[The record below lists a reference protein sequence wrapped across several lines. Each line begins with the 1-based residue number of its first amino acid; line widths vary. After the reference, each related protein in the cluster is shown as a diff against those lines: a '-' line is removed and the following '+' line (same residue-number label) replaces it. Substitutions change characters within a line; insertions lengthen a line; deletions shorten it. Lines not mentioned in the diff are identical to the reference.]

1 MVWARRISK
10 KIPNISGSR
19 SYYEINDF
27 SLGYNSFI
35 GNDKF
40 ALNSGKSNMW
50 RLAKNARIT
59 TLGEYS
65 TRKGF
70 DRCSDAAGETKD
82 QEITST
88 TGAADADF
96 DGVNRLAQKFT
107 CGTTGRLTKVEL
119 NLKNDSSATGNV
131 IVEIWT
137 DSSGPD
143 EMLARSSIANTSV
156 AATYG
161 YLTAR
166 FVKAPSL
173 TATTAYWIVAYSLG
187 GTSVFSWSSNTSAT
201 TAMTSD
207 DSGSTWTAADYCLNF
222 REYYAPTGGVIGE
235 FRAYK
240 SDGTKVS
247 LMVHGTSLYSVN
259 ETTGALTAIKT
270 GLNASATKYRF
281 VLVNDVIYYINEYDG
296 LRKWDFSTESQVLS
310 TNYSHIVIHQGLLML
325 VPTAD
330 PTAIVY
336 SNFGEYEVFTST
348 DLIYAPAPKTGDPI
362 TSLIS
367 LNGYLI
373 VTTLDN
379 KYILTGTD
387 NATFT
392 IDEAPDQK
400 GTYTQETIDADK
412 NFIYYLSDDGVYR
425 SNGSEAQLLSEN
437 IYEDIRNLANKNT
450 CVLKTNKGRLYLWF
464 RSAGSA
470 NNDSCYVWNLN
481 YSGNSDTVESL
492 DTSAYVSRAFTCFGD
507 SDELL
512 VGSSLIGQL
521 YWQELDSNDYNNLG
535 DDIDFELQTHYMPFS
550 SPSILKQI
558 RKWKPRFK
566 AQSGNYTITGEY
578 AYGLRNNWTTLII
591 ENVQGT
597 GPVWGSGIVWGAFT
611 WGTTAEIE
619 ASATV
624 PGEYNRIAL
633 RYKHYA
639 PRQPHTFL
647 GHTLEVQARRIR

>member
-1 MVWARRISK
+1 MVWAKRISRTVSPIK
-10 KIPNISGSR
+10 GNR
-19 SYYEINDF
+19 DFYEVNDY

-40 ALNSGKSNMW
+40 ALNNGKSNML
-50 RLAKNARIT
+50 RLAKNARII

-70 DRCSDAAGETKD
+70 DKCSDVAGETKD

-88 TGAADADF
+88 TGASDKAFSD
-96 DGVNRLAQKFT
+96 VTRLAQKFT
-107 CGTTGRLTKVEL
+107 CGTSGRLTKVEL
-119 NLKNDSSATGNV
+119 NLKNDASSLGIVMVEVWTDATGPA
-131 IVEIWT
+131 T
-137 DSSGPD
+137 
-143 EMLARSSIANTSV
+143 MLARSSIANTSI

-166 FVKAPSL
+166 FVKAPEL
-173 TATTAYWIVAYSLG
+173 TATTSYWIVAYSLG
-187 GTSVFSWSSNTSAT
+187 GSGSYSWSGNTSAT
-201 TAMTSD
+201 TAMTST
-207 DSGSTWTAADYCLNF
+207 DSGSTWATTAYCLNF
-222 REYYAPTGGVIGE
+222 KEYYAPTGGVIGQ

-240 SDGTKVS
+240 SNGTKVS
-247 LMVHGTSLYSVN
+247 LMVQGTTLYSVN
-259 ETTGALTAIKT
+259 EVTGALTAIKS
-270 GLNASATKYRF
+270 GLSASATNYRF
-281 VLVNDVIYYINEYDG
+281 VLVNDIVYYINGYDG
-296 LRKWDFSTESQVLS
+296 LRKWDFTTESQVS
-310 TNYSHIVIHQGLLML
+310 ATNYTHIVVHQGLLML
-325 VPTAD
+325 VPSAD
-330 PTAIVY
+330 PTAVVY

-348 DLIYAPAPKTGDPI
+348 DLIYAPAAKTGDPI
-362 TSLIS
+362 TSLVS

-379 KYILTGTD
+379 KYILSGTD

-450 CVLKTNKGRLYLWF
+450 CVLKINKGRIYLWH
-464 RSAGSA
+464 RSDGSA
-470 NNDSCYVWNLN
+470 NNDRCYVWNLN
-481 YSGNSDTVESL
+481 FSSASDTVESL

-512 VGSSLIGQL
+512 VGSSLVGQL

-535 DDIDFELQTHYMPFS
+535 DDIDFELQTHYMVFT
-550 SPSILKQI
+550 SPTILKQI

-566 AQSGNYTITGEY
+566 AQSGNYTITGQY
-578 AYGLRNNWTTLII
+578 AYGLRNNWATLIT
-591 ENVQGT
+591 ENVQGS
-597 GPVWGSGIVWGAFT
+597 GPIWGSGIVWGAFT

-619 ASATV
+619 ASVSV

-633 RYKHYA
+633 KYIHSA

-647 GHTLEVQARRIR
+647 GHTLEVQSRRIR